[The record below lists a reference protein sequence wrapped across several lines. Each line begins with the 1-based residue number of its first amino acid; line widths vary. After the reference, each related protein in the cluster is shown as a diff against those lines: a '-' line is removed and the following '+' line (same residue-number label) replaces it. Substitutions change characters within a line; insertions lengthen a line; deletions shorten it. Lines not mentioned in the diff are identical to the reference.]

1 MEPLLASQ
9 LQPFLHRPTYLLFG
23 ISCVENFRS
32 STFTTV
38 SKLSASLIQR
48 ASLSPAFLT
57 LTTAPVTSSPLI
69 SACSPIRK
77 RRRLSQTSSACL
89 CSLLA
94 THRPPAML
102 ASSSQSGDT
111 WRKEVKLRRIR
122 KNDHPGAEEGE
133 VDPRR
138 KGGRRAE
145 QLLQLPELLGC
156 SHCPNH
162 LKWSV
167 VCDPGLFQ
175 CLASHIHNP

>member
-57 LTTAPVTSSPLI
+57 LTTAPVTSSLLI
-69 SACSPIRK
+69 SACSPIGK

-89 CSLLA
+89 CPPGHTSPSCNVGFVLPVWRHLA
-94 THRPPAML
+94 KRSQIAQNKEDRSPRRGRGRGRPP
-102 ASSSQSGDT
+102 QEG
-111 WRKEVKLRRIR
+111 RKEGRATAAAART
-122 KNDHPGAEEGE
+122 
-133 VDPRR
+133 PRLFSLS
-138 KGGRRAE
+138 
-145 QLLQLPELLGC
+145 QPPEMER
-156 SHCPNH
+156 
-162 LKWSV
+162 
-167 VCDPGLFQ
+167 
-175 CLASHIHNP
+175 CL

>member
-156 SHCPNH
+156 SHCLNR
-162 LKWSV
+162 SDV
-167 VCDPGLFQ
+167 SF
-175 CLASHIHNP
+175 A